1 MYLYYT
7 MNTTA
12 KITKKSRRKQS
23 TMGGIYSKMLITRTV
38 PVSIT
43 NVGGN
48 LKNTLQQVIASMIEG
63 RCVVDGYVKP
73 NTTNVI
79 SYSSGTIK
87 GDMVNFEV
95 TFECEV
101 SLPVEGMQISCV
113 ARNITKAGIR
123 AEADEEPNP
132 IVVFIARDHHN
143 TMPYFSEVVEGD
155 RIDIRVIGQ
164 RFELNDKYISV
175 IAELLEPRDGRQNRQ
190 TKSNK
195 PKITIKDS

>member
-63 RCVVDGYVKP
+63 RCVVEGYVKP

-95 TFECEV
+95 TF
-101 SLPVEGMQISCV
+101 
-113 ARNITKAGIR
+113 
-123 AEADEEPNP
+123 D
-132 IVVFIARDHHN
+132 
-143 TMPYFSEVVEGD
+143 
-155 RIDIRVIGQ
+155 
-164 RFELNDKYISV
+164 
-175 IAELLEPRDGRQNRQ
+175 
-190 TKSNK
+190 
-195 PKITIKDS
+195 